1 VAGKAPKMRRSVDTR
16 RKGTHMIA
24 LFRRL
29 LGSKPIDLCEV
40 HYRMAEE
47 MVESG
52 AWREAEQAAKSP
64 CGVVLRRVVA
74 GPLNAME
81 AKVSTAIV
89 RKILQGDLAR

>member
-1 VAGKAPKMRRSVDTR
+1 MRRIVDTH
-16 RKGTHMIA
+16 RKCTHMVA
-24 LFRRL
+24 VFRHLFDC
-29 LGSKPIDLCEV
+29 KPVDLCEV

-52 AWREAEQAAKSP
+52 AWREVEQAAKSP

-81 AKVSTAIV
+81 AKVSPAMV